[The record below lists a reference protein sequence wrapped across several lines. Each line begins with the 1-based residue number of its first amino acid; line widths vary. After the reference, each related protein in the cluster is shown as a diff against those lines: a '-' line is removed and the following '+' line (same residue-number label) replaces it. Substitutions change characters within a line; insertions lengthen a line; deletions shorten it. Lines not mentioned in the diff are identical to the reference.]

1 MANRTLRRAYTE
13 ADGTNHGS
21 EEVSGV
27 DESAINAD
35 NGGVPDIDSLSNG
48 DGKEPGPEFDGSSS
62 IGYVTIDPASLGDYI
77 DQQSSADNG
86 NGDRA
91 RKQRS
96 DAGKP
101 RGTRGRPRKQ
111 AEIPTLVTIH
121 NLFQSLA
128 SVRFKDFELD
138 KEEKEKIDAALTNFA
153 AYHELPLMSPKTAS
167 TIELLNALGMVYG
180 PRIYTANVKRKLN
193 AASKRAKK
201 ANPFVMSQTAQQ
213 EAVQ

>member
-13 ADGTNHGS
+13 ADRTNHGS

-27 DESAINAD
+27 IESAINAD
-35 NGGVPDIDSLSNG
+35 NGGITDTDSRTNG
-48 DGKEPGPEFDGSSS
+48 DGKEPGGESDSVSS
-62 IGYVTIDPASLGDYI
+62 IGYVTIDPASLGEYI
-77 DQQSSADNG
+77 DQQSADNG

-128 SVRFKDFELD
+128 SVKFKDFELD

-180 PRIYTANVKRKLN
+180 PRIYTANVKRKMN

-201 ANPFVMSQTAQQ
+201 ANPFVMSQTTQQ